1 MSERVID
8 EGREWRNF
16 SDSDKDRSRAEG
28 VDEFISTM
36 SYNIFAK
43 PGLFVN
49 FYLFGWSINVYCPDE
64 LTTDISR
71 SPNATGDLARMS
83 KVQNRIAVGVISKQH
98 LIGEKRELRY

>member
-28 VDEFISTM
+28 VDEFI
-36 SYNIFAK
+36 N
-43 PGLFVN
+43 
-49 FYLFGWSINVYCPDE
+49 E

-71 SPNATGDLARMS
+71 APNLSGDLARMS
-83 KVQNRIAVGVISKQH
+83 KVQNRIAVGVLLQKH
-98 LIGEKRELRY
+98 LIG

>member
-36 SYNIFAK
+36 SYNIFFLAR
-43 PGLFVN
+43 FVFCFICN
-49 FYLFGWSINVYCPDE
+49 PDGKLYINVYCPDE

-71 SPNATGDLARMS
+71 APNLSGDLARMS
-83 KVQNRIAVGVISKQH
+83 KVQNRIAVGVLLQKH
-98 LIGEKRELRY
+98 LIG

>member
-36 SYNIFAK
+36 SYNIFASLVSFFA
-43 PGLFVN
+43 LFVN
-49 FYLFGWSINVYCPDE
+49 FYLM
-64 LTTDISR
+64 
-71 SPNATGDLARMS
+71 RM
-83 KVQNRIAVGVISKQH
+83 
-98 LIGEKRELRY
+98 EY